1 MKALSSSIIKKPKKS
16 QSPICT
22 LKRNSSSVTVSLW
35 LLPALPHIPLVL
47 FSLGPA
53 AFPGITKM
61 LQWSQWQPRQRRS
74 AQPRILYWQ
83 QHSFALQKII
93 HLTDLTVSY
102 VSTCTQRQKIT
113 QIVLLEVFFCKGF
126 NFCCPSA
133 LSQDIAQCFLYYKKV
148 CIRQEEKNFLRRLM
162 CTIVCN

>member
-1 MKALSSSIIKKPKKS
+1 MVGLQKGSGCDQYHGLGSSLLTLVSHLLQNFPGLLPSCMKALSIIKKPKKS

-22 LKRNSSSVTVSLW
+22 FKRNSSSVTISLW

-74 AQPRILYWQ
+74 ARPRILYRQ
-83 QHSFALQKII
+83 QHSFALQII
-93 HLTDLTVSY
+93 HLTDLTISY

-113 QIVLLEVFFCKGF
+113 QIVLLEVFF
-126 NFCCPSA
+126 
-133 LSQDIAQCFLYYKKV
+133 L
-148 CIRQEEKNFLRRLM
+148 
-162 CTIVCN
+162 